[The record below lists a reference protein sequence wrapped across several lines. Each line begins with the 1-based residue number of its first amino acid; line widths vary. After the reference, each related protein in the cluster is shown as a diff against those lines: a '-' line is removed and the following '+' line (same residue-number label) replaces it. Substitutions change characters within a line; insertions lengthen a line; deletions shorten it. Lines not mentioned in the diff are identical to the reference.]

1 MNFIQNIVNQKNIAI
16 LISGEVRT
24 FVLKEQRLFFKKL
37 IEHLKQNYR
46 IVDVFIVLK
55 IPDEHNTNNLL
66 IQSNTGLKNF
76 NKIIQILNPKY
87 LYCFYDFIFKSE
99 FTNYNVQLKLIDMCI
114 MAALNYEKYKNIKYD
129 TFFRIRPD
137 SCFLLKELD
146 IKDTNNIYTSIKSDA
161 PANDQVF
168 IINRFLLKDWWF
180 SHVKEIIDK
189 ILDVPPEYRMF
200 NPYKKYVISNFQNWL
215 IRGYNDVNNWDKK
228 SNQKPLLS
236 TEYKFKY
243 INNYNNLLITIP
255 HTIFI
260 EEIKKIPNLILNT
273 YIKY

>member
-1 MNFIQNIVNQKNIAI
+1 
-16 LISGEVRT
+16 
-24 FVLKEQRLFFKKL
+24 
-37 IEHLKQNYR
+37 
-46 IVDVFIVLK
+46 
-55 IPDEHNTNNLL
+55 
-66 IQSNTGLKNF
+66 
-76 NKIIQILNPKY
+76 
-87 LYCFYDFIFKSE
+87 
-99 FTNYNVQLKLIDMCI
+99 
-114 MAALNYEKYKNIKYD
+114 
-129 TFFRIRPD
+129 
-137 SCFLLKELD
+137 
-146 IKDTNNIYTSIKSDA
+146 
-161 PANDQVF
+161 
-168 IINRFLLKDWWF
+168 
-180 SHVKEIIDK
+180 
-189 ILDVPPEYRMF
+189 MF